1 MKLSKEDLELIN
13 NMHGFPIT
21 PEKEEE
27 LVKYLKESLTIEE
40 KEHIKNLFKIKFK
53 SGHMNLIYKFICGL
67 KEQIISGIKIK
78 NY

>member
-27 LVKYLKESLTIEE
+27 S
-40 KEHIKNLFKIKFK
+40 
-53 SGHMNLIYKFICGL
+53 
-67 KEQIISGIKIK
+67 
-78 NY
+78 

>member
-40 KEHIKNLFKIKFK
+40 KEHIKNLFKLK
-53 SGHMNLIYKFICGL
+53 S
-67 KEQIISGIKIK
+67 
-78 NY
+78 